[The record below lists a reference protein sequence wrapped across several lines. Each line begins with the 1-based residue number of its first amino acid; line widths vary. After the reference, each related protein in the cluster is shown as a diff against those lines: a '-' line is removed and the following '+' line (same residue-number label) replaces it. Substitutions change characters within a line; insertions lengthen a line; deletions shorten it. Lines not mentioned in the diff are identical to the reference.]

1 MVQPSSPIPLS
12 TFLSSGEF
20 APASRGQPGFQRS
33 SGVSPSSGPRV
44 HVSIIFR
51 ACVPSP
57 CSAGAPSFSLARVSP
72 GLPALLWGLWT
83 PTPRSSCAPAWR
95 PLCPWDGCLLD
106 WWHGEC
112 SGGGRGAGRVLG
124 CGCKGPGQECAHL
137 APCRGR
143 GGLGGAARGGGGCF
157 LKRLLFQSNVRFI
170 ASLWVSLG
178 SPWVTP
184 PLSVTHIAADGLVL
198 VHRPQPGSAFPSS
211 SLPQAPGLCQSPAL
225 LWEYSHSCMCTCL
238 LVCGPCGRLAPAPCL
253 QLSLLTRR
261 YASFERLFLS
271 LPDPSF
277 PHPSL
282 SSQLW
287 GLSSV
292 PRERAVGHSSKPMAW
307 PHPFLMSSNPAP
319 TMEAPA
325 ACWNGAEGFDMHV
338 FKSVE
343 SCRKVQ
349 SPTSFWARL

>member
-198 VHRPQPGSAFPSS
+198 VHRPQPGSAFPPS
-211 SLPQAPGLCQSPAL
+211 SLPQSPGLCQSPAL

-261 YASFERLFLS
+261 YASFERLLCPSPIPLFHIPLLALS
-271 LPDPSF
+271 CGGFQVCPGSELLVTPASPW
-277 PHPSL
+277 PGPT
-282 SSQLW
+282 
-287 GLSSV
+287 
-292 PRERAVGHSSKPMAW
+292 HS
-307 PHPFLMSSNPAP
+307 
-319 TMEAPA
+319 
-325 ACWNGAEGFDMHV
+325 
-338 FKSVE
+338 
-343 SCRKVQ
+343 
-349 SPTSFWARL
+349 